1 MLFEILDIL
10 LDKISKICYSC
21 SNRTDCPFIADRNE
35 NRPVRICRNG
45 MEGIDLF
52 MGNTRHRIETEK
64 PSAFGQARLLYVST
78 SKYEGDWQSL
88 LHSHPFSELFYVVNG
103 QGTFIAEDTEFP
115 VKKNDMVIINP
126 HVRHT
131 EKSLPGAPLDYIVL
145 GIEGLSFAFEKIA
158 AARSGESAQAPSGTV
173 SKYNV
178 SKTNVCTCLNLML
191 EEVSRQEEDYETV
204 CQNLLEVLLISMLR
218 SGSLSVVPDNSR
230 LLNRE
235 CTQIKNYLDANY
247 SETITLDSLAAL
259 THMNKYYLAHTF
271 TKYVGLSPINY
282 LLQKRIQEGKSL
294 LESTSYSIAQISDL
308 LGFSSQSYFSQAF
321 RKATGMTPMQYR
333 KQA

>member
-1 MLFEILDIL
+1 M
-10 LDKISKICYSC
+10 
-21 SNRTDCPFIADRNE
+21 NRHGRNT
-35 NRPVRICRNG
+35 
-45 MEGIDLF
+45 L
-52 MGNTRHRIETEK
+52 MGNTRHCIDNEK
-64 PSAFGQARLLYVST
+64 PSDFGQARLLYVST
-78 SKYEGDWQSL
+78 SKYEGDWQSI
-88 LHSHPFSELFYVVNG
+88 LHSHPFSELFYVING
-103 QGTFIAEDTEFP
+103 QGAFLAEGSEFP
-115 VKKNDMVIINP
+115 VKQNDMVIINP
-126 HVRHT
+126 HVQHT

-145 GIEGLSFAFEKIA
+145 GIEGLSFSFGRLAT
-158 AARSGESAQAPSGTV
+158 ARAGVSSQPTPDTV
-173 SKYNV
+173 YKHNM
-178 SKTNVCTCLNLML
+178 SKTNVYSYLNSML
-191 EEVSRQEEDYETV
+191 EEITEQQEDYEAV
-204 CQNLLEVLLISMLR
+204 CQNLLEVLLICILR

-247 SETITLDSLAAL
+247 SEDITLDTLSAL

-271 TKYVGLSPINY
+271 TKYMGLSPINY

-333 KQA
+333 KHS

>member
-1 MLFEILDIL
+1 
-10 LDKISKICYSC
+10 
-21 SNRTDCPFIADRNE
+21 
-35 NRPVRICRNG
+35 
-45 MEGIDLF
+45 
-52 MGNTRHRIETEK
+52 MGNTRHRIDKEK

-78 SKYEGDWQSL
+78 SKYEGDWQSI
-88 LHSHPFSELFYVVNG
+88 LHSHPFSELFYVING
-103 QGTFIAEDTEFP
+103 QGAFLAEGSEFP
-115 VKKNDMVIINP
+115 VKQNDMVIINP
-126 HVRHT
+126 HVQHT
-131 EKSLPGAPLDYIVL
+131 EKSLPGAPLNYIVL
-145 GIEGLSFAFEKIA
+145 GIEGLSFSFGRLAT
-158 AARSGESAQAPSGTV
+158 ARAGVSSQPTPDTV
-173 SKYNV
+173 YKHNM
-178 SKTNVCTCLNLML
+178 SKTNVYSYLNIML
-191 EEVSRQEEDYETV
+191 EEITEQQEDYEAV
-204 CQNLLEVLLISMLR
+204 CQNLLEVLLICILR

-247 SETITLDSLAAL
+247 SEDITLDTLSAL

-271 TKYVGLSPINY
+271 TKYMGLSPINY

-333 KQA
+333 KHS

>member
-1 MLFEILDIL
+1 
-10 LDKISKICYSC
+10 
-21 SNRTDCPFIADRNE
+21 
-35 NRPVRICRNG
+35 
-45 MEGIDLF
+45 
-52 MGNTRHRIETEK
+52 MGNTRHRIDNEK

-103 QGTFIAEDTEFP
+103 QGTFIAEDIEFP

-145 GIEGLSFAFEKIA
+145 GIEGLSFAFEKIV

-282 LLQKRIQEGKSL
+282 LLQKRIQEGKCL

-333 KQA
+333 KHA

>member
-1 MLFEILDIL
+1 
-10 LDKISKICYSC
+10 
-21 SNRTDCPFIADRNE
+21 
-35 NRPVRICRNG
+35 
-45 MEGIDLF
+45 
-52 MGNTRHRIETEK
+52 MGNTRHRIDNEK

-78 SKYEGDWQSL
+78 SKYEGDWQSI
-88 LHSHPFSELFYVVNG
+88 LHSHPFSELFYVING
-103 QGTFIAEDTEFP
+103 QGAFLAEGSEFP
-115 VKKNDMVIINP
+115 VKQNDMVIINP
-126 HVRHT
+126 HVQHT

-145 GIEGLSFAFEKIA
+145 GIEGLSFSFGRLAT
-158 AARSGESAQAPSGTV
+158 ARAGVSSQPTPDTV
-173 SKYNV
+173 YKHNM
-178 SKTNVCTCLNLML
+178 SKTNVYSYLNIML
-191 EEVSRQEEDYETV
+191 EEITEQQEDYEAV
-204 CQNLLEVLLISMLR
+204 CQNLLEVLLICILR

-247 SETITLDSLAAL
+247 SEDITLDTLSAL

-271 TKYVGLSPINY
+271 TKYMGLSPINY

-333 KQA
+333 KHS

>member
-1 MLFEILDIL
+1 
-10 LDKISKICYSC
+10 
-21 SNRTDCPFIADRNE
+21 
-35 NRPVRICRNG
+35 
-45 MEGIDLF
+45 
-52 MGNTRHRIETEK
+52 MGNTRHRIDNEK

-78 SKYEGDWQSL
+78 SKYEGDWQSI
-88 LHSHPFSELFYVVNG
+88 LHSHPFSELFYVING
-103 QGTFIAEDTEFP
+103 QGAFLAEGSEFP
-115 VKKNDMVIINP
+115 VKQNDMAIINP
-126 HVRHT
+126 HVQHT
-131 EKSLPGAPLDYIVL
+131 EKSLPGAPLNYIVL
-145 GIEGLSFAFEKIA
+145 GIEGLSFSFGRLAT
-158 AARSGESAQAPSGTV
+158 ARAGVSSQPTPDTV
-173 SKYNV
+173 YKHNM
-178 SKTNVCTCLNLML
+178 SKTNVYSYLNIML
-191 EEVSRQEEDYETV
+191 EEITEQQEDYEAV
-204 CQNLLEVLLISMLR
+204 CQNLLEVLLICILR

-247 SETITLDSLAAL
+247 SEDITLDTLSAL

-271 TKYVGLSPINY
+271 TKYMGLSPINY

-333 KQA
+333 KHS

>member
-1 MLFEILDIL
+1 
-10 LDKISKICYSC
+10 
-21 SNRTDCPFIADRNE
+21 
-35 NRPVRICRNG
+35 
-45 MEGIDLF
+45 
-52 MGNTRHRIETEK
+52 MGNTRHRIDNEK

-103 QGTFIAEDTEFP
+103 QGTFIAEDIEFP

-131 EKSLPGAPLDYIVL
+131 EKSLSGAPLDYIVL

-308 LGFSSQSYFSQAF
+308 LGFSSQS
-321 RKATGMTPMQYR
+321 
-333 KQA
+333 

>member
-1 MLFEILDIL
+1 
-10 LDKISKICYSC
+10 
-21 SNRTDCPFIADRNE
+21 
-35 NRPVRICRNG
+35 
-45 MEGIDLF
+45 
-52 MGNTRHRIETEK
+52 MGNTRHRIDNEK

-78 SKYEGDWQSL
+78 SKYEGDWQSI
-88 LHSHPFSELFYVVNG
+88 LHSHPFSELFYVING
-103 QGTFIAEDTEFP
+103 QGAFLAEGSEFP
-115 VKKNDMVIINP
+115 VKQNDMVIINP
-126 HVRHT
+126 HVQHT
-131 EKSLPGAPLDYIVL
+131 EKSLPGAPLNYIVL
-145 GIEGLSFAFEKIA
+145 GIEGLSFSFGRLAT
-158 AARSGESAQAPSGTV
+158 ARAGVSSQPTPDTV
-173 SKYNV
+173 YKHNM
-178 SKTNVCTCLNLML
+178 SKTNVYSYLNIML
-191 EEVSRQEEDYETV
+191 EEITEQQEDYEAV
-204 CQNLLEVLLISMLR
+204 RQNLLEVLLICILR

-247 SETITLDSLAAL
+247 SEDITLDTLSAL

-271 TKYVGLSPINY
+271 TKYMGLSPINY

-333 KQA
+333 KHS